1 MVNTE
6 FCSSQLPTAWLVPQ
20 WPAIAG
26 VQAVF
31 STRHGGVSQAP
42 WNSLNLGG
50 HVGDACAAV
59 ARNRAILE
67 SSLSASATHAVKL
80 QFLEQVHGW
89 QVQHLPCAQTLPQA
103 DASITDLPG
112 YACTVMV
119 ADCLPVLI
127 AHRRW
132 GVIGAAHAGWRG
144 LVGHAGWGVLEALW
158 DAYAHLVRQHEAHI
172 GHTALVADTQ
182 VWLGPCIGAT
192 AFEVGEDVYRAFTH
206 NDAQAKHCF
215 VPSAA
220 TGKWLADLAG
230 LARQRLKALGITQVY
245 GNDSSPSWCT
255 FSNPSQFFS
264 HRRDAGI
271 YGTTGRMAAA
281 IWRTGGS

>member
-1 MVNTE
+1 MADTGAKCAMPASTFWSRRIWSTYAARMVNTE

-127 AHRRW
+127 AHRRR

-172 GHTALVADTQ
+172 GHTALVPIHRSGWGLALEQQLLRWEKMFIGPSPTTMYRQ
-182 VWLGPCIGAT
+182 STALRQAPPQANGWPIWLGW
-192 AFEVGEDVYRAFTH
+192 RAS
-206 NDAQAKHCF
+206 D
-215 VPSAA
+215 
-220 TGKWLADLAG
+220 
-230 LARQRLKALGITQVY
+230 
-245 GNDSSPSWCT
+245 
-255 FSNPSQFFS
+255 
-264 HRRDAGI
+264 
-271 YGTTGRMAAA
+271 
-281 IWRTGGS
+281 